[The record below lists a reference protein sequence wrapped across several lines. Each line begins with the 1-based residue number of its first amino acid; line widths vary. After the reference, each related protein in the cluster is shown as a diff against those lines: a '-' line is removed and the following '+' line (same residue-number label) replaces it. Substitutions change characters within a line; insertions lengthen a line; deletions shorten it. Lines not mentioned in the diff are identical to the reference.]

1 METEKKYKSHNK
13 LILNRISLKYQGCTP
28 QFINKSIKSPTKSEL
43 SKKICKDYHVAKTKI
58 EAILDEILIINN

>member
-1 METEKKYKSHNK
+1 MEKEKKYESHNK
-13 LILNRISLKYQGCTP
+13 LILRRIKLKYQGCTP

-43 SKKICKDYHVAKTKI
+43 SKKISKDYQLAKTKI